1 MIEDLELSNK
11 RHSLVQTL
19 SGGMKRKLS
28 VAIAFVGGSR
38 AIILDE
44 PTAGVDPYARR
55 AIWDL
60 ILKYKPGEQD
70 SRLAWWAWVYPPAPV
85 CALILMFP
93 APGRTILLSTHH
105 MDEADLLGDR
115 IAIISH
121 GKLKCCGS
129 PLFLKGAYGD
139 GYRLTLVK
147 RPAEPGTS
155 QGLC

>member
-1 MIEDLELSNK
+1 MLAYLFTNLTPGLFLPRMIEDLELSNK

-60 ILKYKPGEQD
+60 ILKYKPGK
-70 SRLAWWAWVYPPAPV
+70 
-85 CALILMFP
+85 MG
-93 APGRTILLSTHH
+93 GR
-105 MDEADLLGDR
+105 MELG
-115 IAIISH
+115 SL
-121 GKLKCCGS
+121 G
-129 PLFLKGAYGD
+129 LKGLRAFAPFPGD
-139 GYRLTLVK
+139 VTYKVGQREVPSFNKHL
-147 RPAEPGTS
+147 
-155 QGLC
+155 

>member
-1 MIEDLELSNK
+1 
-11 RHSLVQTL
+11 
-19 SGGMKRKLS
+19 
-28 VAIAFVGGSR
+28 
-38 AIILDE
+38 
-44 PTAGVDPYARR
+44 
-55 AIWDL
+55 
-60 ILKYKPGEQD
+60 
-70 SRLAWWAWVYPPAPV
+70 
-85 CALILMFP
+85 
-93 APGRTILLSTHH
+93 

-155 QGLC
+155 QGLH

>member
-1 MIEDLELSNK
+1 
-11 RHSLVQTL
+11 
-19 SGGMKRKLS
+19 
-28 VAIAFVGGSR
+28 
-38 AIILDE
+38 
-44 PTAGVDPYARR
+44 
-55 AIWDL
+55 
-60 ILKYKPGEQD
+60 
-70 SRLAWWAWVYPPAPV
+70 
-85 CALILMFP
+85 
-93 APGRTILLSTHH
+93 

-155 QGLC
+155 QGLYRDYLNRPLVLPAPRLPTEERCILILTASGPDTRWTWTPLSPVLTCWLGSRGSSFLSPHPQ